1 MLLCGCQVVRIL
13 ISDSIHLKM
22 HLPSSL
28 QLVDHSSCR
37 ESRSLVYVLGQDGE
51 REAQSWVKPCL
62 GWFGSSWEP
71 SVHTQPSAEQSDFL
85 LFYWFG
91 GQIGFNKRKE
101 NNFKASHPESTV
113 ICLQHS
119 RTLKKGGSCKLEEI
133 WGPWS

>member
-1 MLLCGCQVVRIL
+1 M
-13 ISDSIHLKM
+13 
-22 HLPSSL
+22 
-28 QLVDHSSCR
+28 
-37 ESRSLVYVLGQDGE
+37 YVLGQDGE
-51 REAQSWVKPCL
+51 REPQSWVKPCL

-119 RTLKKGGSCKLEEI
+119 RTLKKGGSASWRKYGDHGLGEGSSGYLQGEPI
-133 WGPWS
+133 MVMAN